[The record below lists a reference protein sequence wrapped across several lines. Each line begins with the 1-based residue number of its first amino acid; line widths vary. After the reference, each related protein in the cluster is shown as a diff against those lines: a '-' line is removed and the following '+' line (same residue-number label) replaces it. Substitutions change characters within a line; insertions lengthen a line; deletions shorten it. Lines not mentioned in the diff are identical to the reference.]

1 MKTKKAEGGLLGL
14 FGSFLSF
21 FEIFLGAAAFLFP
34 AALQLMKRQ
43 TIRNPSNPRFA
54 TLATK
59 MLREKITY
67 FDSAFFGLPMA
78 ITAKKPIE
86 SGKVTIKLMKIWEK
100 SSSYRGA
107 RVRVRSGGGERG
119 EREVYGE

>member
-86 SGKVTIKLMKIWEK
+86 SGKVTIKLMKI
-100 SSSYRGA
+100 
-107 RVRVRSGGGERG
+107 
-119 EREVYGE
+119 